1 MLFTFYTKSFKSVGV
16 LKCYLWDSKAQLWS
30 FIVSSTYN
38 MVVLNVERWLSLIF
52 PGSNL
57 SITINDRSLGWL
69 IIYMDTIHNASLST
83 DTSPVVGTTNLNL

>member
-1 MLFTFYTKSFKSVGV
+1 M

-57 SITINDRSLGWL
+57 SIIINDRSLGWL
-69 IIYMDTIHNASLST
+69 IIYMDTIHYANLSR
-83 DTSPVVGTTNLNL
+83 DTSLVVGTTNLIL